1 MKVVRRSVA
10 KVWHNPNKKAIQHN
24 NTSIFK
30 HPHCAHK
37 SPMLVEWCLPT
48 NDPAHDV
55 ASCTVCKGTTP
66 SCVHL
71 GVYKC
76 GKCDKQFHC
85 KRLGL
90 KHCIKHSAAGA
101 VNGPCAR
108 SSKRQRRHPVPRS
121 PKLGLQPAIREY
133 MPTVDRGLHTMI
145 GRVCRIRPRSGCG
158 IVGPLLGYVVSA
170 LSPCSIKVEVL
181 TLQAGKVGEHQRRG
195 MHRDGRQLVTVAQHE
210 ISILDASIDAETQT
224 ELASVLLFDLST
236 RQQVWRGFA
245 AFCSLAPLLF
255 RPTLQS
261 LSKLQAADKHRVFWQ
276 DRNAKQSL
284 HPDRS
289 TRFVN
294 TLVKAGLIPDDAAQT
309 LAKFVNSAFVRV
321 CNTL

>member
-1 MKVVRRSVA
+1 MCV
-10 KVWHNPNKKAIQHN
+10 
-24 NTSIFK
+24 FK

-76 GKCDKQFHC
+76 GNCDKQFHC
-85 KRLGL
+85 KRLGV
-90 KHCIKHSAAGA
+90 KHCSRGGCKLRAVGA
-101 VNGPCAR
+101 NRTTGSRPDTC

-133 MPTVDRGLHTMI
+133 MPAVDRGLHTMI

-170 LSPCSIKVEVL
+170 LSPCAIKVEVL

-210 ISILDASIDAETQT
+210 ISILDASVDAETQT
-224 ELASVLLFDLST
+224 EVASVLLFDLST

-245 AFCSLAPLLF
+245 AFCSLAPLFF

-261 LSKLQAADKHRVFWQ
+261 LSKLQAADKHRVLWQ
-276 DRNAKQSL
+276 DHNARQSL

-294 TLVKAGLIPDDAAQT
+294 TLANAGLIQGDAVQT
-309 LAKFVNSAFVRV
+309 LEKFVNNAFVRV